1 MTTHECRSAT
11 AKHMEG
17 EEDATISC
25 LDLILKWFI
34 LRFIDTN
41 TSVLMKALEYLKLL
55 FTMLCREN
63 YHLNESESFIPYLI
77 LKVGESMDV
86 VHKDHMEGEEDA
98 TISCLDLILKW
109 FTLRFID
116 TNTSVLMKALE
127 YLKLLFTM
135 LCREN
140 YHLNESESFIP
151 YLILKVGE
159 PKDVVHKD
167 LSEKDMS
174 MLEEQ
179 VLSQEGCSHA
189 SQAGPRKHPLESP
202 MPA

>member
-11 AKHMEG
+11 AK
-17 EEDATISC
+17 
-25 LDLILKWFI
+25 WFT

-41 TSVLMKALEYLKLL
+41 TSVSMKAQEYLKLL

-63 YHLNESESFIPYLI
+63 YHLNESEASSFIPYLI
-77 LKVGESMDV
+77 LK
-86 VHKDHMEGEEDA
+86 HMEGEEDA

-116 TNTSVLMKALE
+116 TNTSVSMKAQE

-140 YHLNESESFIP
+140 YHLNESEASFFIP
-151 YLILKVGE
+151 YLILK
-159 PKDVVHKD
+159 

-174 MLEEQ
+174 MLEKRSKYSAKKAAAMPPKQ
-179 VLSQEGCSHA
+179 V
-189 SQAGPRKHPLESP
+189 PESTP
-202 MPA
+202 WSPQCQPDRQ